1 MFGAAF
7 QYSCLKPTWLTRQ
20 SIKARSKAQHWT
32 TLRVDGHDDSSTRA
46 PRSRNGQHA
55 TDIGCAPL
63 RRRTRAISL
72 GRLLSAREYSEG
84 AHPRSYPEGTPA
96 WPCFIDVVPRWYY
109 ARLHTLMRVGRMPP
123 QWTPMQPAHGATCCA
138 GLQHVARGCNTL
150 YGVATQHAAVAA
162 RLYAMPQIV

>member
-1 MFGAAF
+1 MAN
-7 QYSCLKPTWLTRQ
+7 S

-32 TLRVDGHDDSSTRA
+32 KLRVDGHDDSSTGA

-72 GRLLSAREYSEG
+72 GRLLSARVYTEG

-96 WPCFIDVVPRWYY
+96 WPCVIDVVPRWYY
-109 ARLHTLMRVGRMPP
+109 ARLHMRVGRVPP
-123 QWTPMQPAHGATCCA
+123 QRTPMQPAHGATCCA
-138 GLQHVARGCNTL
+138 ALEHGLLCGSMLRW
-150 YGVATQHAAVAA
+150 VATRCTVLQPSTRLLQPGCMPCR
-162 RLYAMPQIV
+162 RLYSNRRP